1 MRSKDFSYHLS
12 LQKEAAGTNNIGD
25 RNSGEI
31 YIKIKEGPRSLN
43 RNLQNYKDLY
53 EKPLECDWGA
63 FLQTLGRMLL
73 NFWTEASDMFLSD

>member
-53 EKPLECDWGA
+53 EKPLECDWGG
-63 FLQTLGRMLL
+63 FLTNIRE
-73 NFWTEASDMFLSD
+73 NVAKFLDRS